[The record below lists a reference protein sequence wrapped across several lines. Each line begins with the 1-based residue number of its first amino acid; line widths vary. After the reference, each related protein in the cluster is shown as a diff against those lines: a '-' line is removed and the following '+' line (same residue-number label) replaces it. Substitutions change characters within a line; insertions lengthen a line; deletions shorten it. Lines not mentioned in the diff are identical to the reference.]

1 MSQAATAHSNSLN
14 GGLQEYTIIDT
25 RFAALVPKNISSTD
39 AAQFPINA
47 FTSASTLFSGKGPFA
62 GFGMPFPGTPESKTF
77 DYNSQILVIIGGGT
91 ACGKFAIQFARIA
104 GIGTI
109 ITTAS
114 LSTEEELRGYG
125 ATHVLDRKAS
135 DLGAQIRALV
145 GDDLIYLYDT
155 FSRGDHSFNVSLLS
169 SSKKGIL
176 AHLCPGKVDEA
187 VAAQKKAGY
196 EERQMNGSSET
207 HPELAVL
214 FWKVFPE
221 LVEKGEIRAL
231 PYKVIEGLD
240 PEKVNA
246 VLDGYRDG
254 KADKWHVRL

>member
-1 MSQAATAHSNSLN
+1 MWQIGCSICSNRWHRN
-14 GGLQEYTIIDT
+14 
-25 RFAALVPKNISSTD
+25 
-39 AAQFPINA
+39 
-47 FTSASTLFSGKGPFA
+47 
-62 GFGMPFPGTPESKTF
+62 
-77 DYNSQILVIIGGGT
+77 
-91 ACGKFAIQFARIA
+91 
-104 GIGTI
+104 I

-114 LSTEEELRGYG
+114 LSNEEELKSYG

-135 DLGAQIRALV
+135 DLGAQIHALV

-155 FSRGDHSFNVSLLS
+155 FNRGDHSFNVSLLS
-169 SSKKGIL
+169 SSKQGTL

-196 EERQMNGSSET
+196 EERQMNGSSEN

-221 LVEKGEIRAL
+221 WVEKGEIKVL

-240 PEKVNA
+240 AEKANA

-254 KADKWHVRL
+254 KATKWHVRL